1 MLPVILRNGVTKHVL
16 SAAKEL
22 MRSFTE
28 FTLRQKGRPFVSLR
42 VTDGEGFRMTLR
54 VRFFAFAQNDNCLL
68 TLLLS
73 HHGNKGIFKRRS
85 DHHEI

>member
-1 MLPVILRNGVTKHVL
+1 MKPVL
-16 SAAKEL
+16 SIAKEL

-54 VRFFAFAQNDNCLL
+54 RDSSLPPVTQNDTIKNR
-68 TLLLS
+68 T
-73 HHGNKGIFKRRS
+73 
-85 DHHEI
+85 